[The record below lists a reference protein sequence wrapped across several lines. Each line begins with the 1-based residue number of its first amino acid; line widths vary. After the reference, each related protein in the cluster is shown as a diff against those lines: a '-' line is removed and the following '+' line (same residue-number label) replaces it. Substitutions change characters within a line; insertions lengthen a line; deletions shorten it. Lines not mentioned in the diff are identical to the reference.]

1 MKQPH
6 VDTVLTQ
13 FTHLEAVFCAVS
25 VTRTLYLQRE
35 QQLPARLQKSAL
47 ASLYKNEELIKAG

>member
-47 ASLYKNEELIKAG
+47 ASLYKNE